1 MTSSTEA
8 KNLEMQG
15 LEKHKI
21 ALASASSLD
30 EMLNEVYNSRSPKP
44 IDYDNRRELVRI
56 FNVMAKEIYGNCNGF
71 PIVEVFGS
79 FVMGMFNAERG
90 GHVSDIQKILSAR
103 VPIVKVIDRGTR
115 IECDVSVENRDG
127 ILKSLIIRA
136 ISTID
141 ERFLK
146 LSFLVKAWAK
156 VHDINSSKDQ
166 TLNSLSLILLVAFHL
181 QTRDPPILPT
191 FSALFKD
198 GNDPEAVVKMVQNY
212 LNYGIRNKESLAE
225 LFITLLVKLVS
236 VEQLWQKGL
245 CVSLREGFWIYK
257 AWDSEFCSIHVEDFT
272 DQSQNVARAVGMQ
285 GFEKIHSSIH
295 RSLHYLG
302 AFSEGQ
308 MLGTNLKEL
317 LFGRDTTSSVGDS
330 VAINLDKSTTKL
342 SVANNSIQS
351 TEDLKGEET
360 QSSVENSVAINLDK
374 TITKLSVPNN
384 TIQLTGDLKGAETQS
399 SVGNSVA
406 INLDKSTIKLSVP
419 NNSIQLTEDLK
430 GAKTLSS
437 VECSVAINL
446 DKSTTKLSVLDS
458 SNQIKKIQLTEG
470 LKGAENQSKQQFLV
484 QHGSHQTKK
493 RHFTGL
499 DESKGVKRWK
509 GAHLGGKRAG
519 AQFREVIG
527 EHLKPLP
534 SIRLKGKDPEGK
546 RREWHNL
553 GENRGHLSTHYV
565 PPKPPPSI
573 QWERKDPENS
583 RRDWKIFGEN
593 RGHLSTHFVPQPQ
606 ASYSIPLSHSLVS
619 STSRV
624 PVMRPTISVPIL
636 SSFQGLS
643 YPVPAPPPPSGR
655 LFSLL
660 NSLGV
665 DISHIQSTPAP
676 IPPSGPTHGQHAQH
690 QPHSMQRILRR

>member
-1 MTSSTEA
+1 MTSSTEALLLEA

-30 EMLNEVYNSRSPKP
+30 EMLNEVYTSRSPKP
-44 IDYDNRRELVRI
+44 IDYDNRRDLVRI

-79 FVMGMFNAERG
+79 CVMGMFNAESDLDLSINFTNNEATISRVKKIKALRKLARKLQSIRRE
-90 GHVSDIQKILSAR
+90 GHVSDIQKILTAR

-127 ILKSLIIRA
+127 IVKSLIIRA

-156 VHDINSSKDQ
+156 AHDINSSKDH

-191 FSALFKD
+191 FSALFED
-198 GNDPEAVVKMVQNY
+198 GNDPETVVKMVQNY
-212 LNYGIRNKESLAE
+212 LNYGRRNKESLAE
-225 LFITLLVKLVS
+225 LFITLLVKLAS

-245 CVSLREGFWIYK
+245 CVSLCEGFWISK
-257 AWDSEFCSIHVEDFT
+257 AWDSEFYTIHVEDFI
-272 DQSQNVARAVGMQ
+272 DQSQNVARAVGTL

-308 MLGTNLKEL
+308 MLGPKLKEL
-317 LFGRDTTSSVGDS
+317 LFGRDTKSSVGDS
-330 VAINLDKSTTKL
+330 VALNLDKSTTKL
-342 SVANNSIQS
+342 SVPHYSNQIKKIQL
-351 TEDLKGEET
+351 TEDLKGA
-360 QSSVENSVAINLDK
+360 ENQ
-374 TITKLSVPNN
+374 P
-384 TIQLTGDLKGAETQS
+384 G
-399 SVGNSVA
+399 VGNSVA
-406 INLDKSTIKLSVP
+406 INLDKSTTKFSVP
-419 NNSIQLTEDLK
+419 S
-430 GAKTLSS
+430 
-437 VECSVAINL
+437 
-446 DKSTTKLSVLDS
+446 S
-458 SNQIKKIQLTEG
+458 SNQIKKIQLTED
-470 LKGAENQSKQQFLV
+470 LKGAENQSKKQLVV
-484 QHGSHQTKK
+484 QHGSQKTKK

-499 DESKGVKRWK
+499 NETKCVKRWK
-509 GAHLGGKRAG
+509 GAHLGDKRSG
-519 AQFREVIG
+519 VQFREVIE
-527 EHLKPLP
+527 EHPKPLP
-534 SIRLKGKDPEGK
+534 SIRWEGKDPEAK
-546 RREWHNL
+546 SREWQNF
-553 GENRGHLSTHYV
+553 GGNRGHLSTHFV
-565 PPKPPPSI
+565 PLKPLPSI
-573 QWERKDPENS
+573 PWEGKDPENI
-583 RRDWKIFGEN
+583 RRDWQNFGEN

-606 ASYSIPLSHSLVS
+606 ASIPLSHSLVS
-619 STSRV
+619 STSRGT
-624 PVMRPTISVPIL
+624 VMRPAISVPSF
-636 SSFQGLS
+636 SSFQGLRN
-643 YPVPAPPPPSGR
+643 PVPPPVPPPPGR

-665 DISHIQSTPAP
+665 DISHIQSTPP
-676 IPPSGPTHGQHAQH
+676 IPPNGPTHGQHAQH

>member
-1 MTSSTEA
+1 MTSSTEALLLEA

-21 ALASASSLD
+21 VLASASSLD
-30 EMLNEVYNSRSPKP
+30 EMLNEVYNTRSPKP
-44 IDYDNRRELVRI
+44 IDYDNRRDLIRI
-56 FNVMAKEIYGNCNGF
+56 FNVMAKEIYGKCNGF

-79 FVMGMFNAERG
+79 FVMGMFNAESDLDLSINFTNNGAKISRVKKINALRKLARKLHSIRRG

-156 VHDINSSKDQ
+156 AHDINSSKDQ

-198 GNDPEAVVKMVQNY
+198 GYDPEAVVKMVQNY

-225 LFITLLVKLVS
+225 LFVTLLVKLAS

-245 CVSLREGFWIYK
+245 CVSLREGFWISK
-257 AWDSEFCSIHVEDFT
+257 AWDSEFCTIHIEDFT
-272 DQSQNVARAVGMQ
+272 DQSENVARAVGTQ

-308 MLGTNLKEL
+308 KLGTKLKEL

-330 VAINLDKSTTKL
+330 VAINL
-342 SVANNSIQS
+342 
-351 TEDLKGEET
+351 E
-360 QSSVENSVAINLDK
+360 
-374 TITKLSVPNN
+374 LSVPN
-384 TIQLTGDLKGAETQS
+384 S
-399 SVGNSVA
+399 SNQ
-406 INLDKSTIKLSVP
+406 IK
-419 NNSIQLTEDLK
+419 IQLTEDL
-430 GAKTLSS
+430 
-437 VECSVAINL
+437 N
-446 DKSTTKLSVLDS
+446 
-458 SNQIKKIQLTEG
+458 
-470 LKGAENQSKQQFLV
+470 GAENRSKKQFVV
-484 QHGSHQTKK
+484 QHGSHQTKR

-519 AQFREVIG
+519 VRYREVIE

-534 SIRLKGKDPEGK
+534 SIRWKGKDPEGK
-546 RREWHNL
+546 RREWHNF
-553 GENRGHLSTHYV
+553 GENRGHLSTHFV
-565 PPKPPPSI
+565 HPKPLPRI
-573 QWERKDPENS
+573 QWEGKDPENS

-593 RGHLSTHFVPQPQ
+593 RDHLSTHFFPQPQ
-606 ASYSIPLSHSLVS
+606 ASYSIPHPHSLVS
-619 STSRV
+619 STSRG
-624 PVMRPTISVPIL
+624 PVMRPISVPNL
-636 SSFQGLS
+636 SSFQGLCN
-643 YPVPAPPPPSGR
+643 PVPPPPPPPPSGR

-676 IPPSGPTHGQHAQH
+676 IPPSGPTHGQHAQQ

>member
-1 MTSSTEA
+1 MTSSTEALLLEA

-79 FVMGMFNAERG
+79 FVMGMFNAESDLDLSINFTNNGDKISRVKKINALRKLARKLHSIRRG

-342 SVANNSIQS
+342 SVANNS
-351 TEDLKGEET
+351 
-360 QSSVENSVAINLDK
+360 
-374 TITKLSVPNN
+374 
-384 TIQLTGDLKGAETQS
+384 
-399 SVGNSVA
+399 
-406 INLDKSTIKLSVP
+406 
-419 NNSIQLTEDLK
+419 
-430 GAKTLSS
+430 
-437 VECSVAINL
+437 
-446 DKSTTKLSVLDS
+446 
-458 SNQIKKIQLTEG
+458 NQIKKIQLTEG

>member
-79 FVMGMFNAERG
+79 FVMGMFNAESDLDLSINFTNNGDKISRVKKINALRKLARKLHSIRRG

-342 SVANNSIQS
+342 SVANNS
-351 TEDLKGEET
+351 
-360 QSSVENSVAINLDK
+360 
-374 TITKLSVPNN
+374 
-384 TIQLTGDLKGAETQS
+384 
-399 SVGNSVA
+399 
-406 INLDKSTIKLSVP
+406 
-419 NNSIQLTEDLK
+419 
-430 GAKTLSS
+430 
-437 VECSVAINL
+437 
-446 DKSTTKLSVLDS
+446 
-458 SNQIKKIQLTEG
+458 NQIKKIQLTEG